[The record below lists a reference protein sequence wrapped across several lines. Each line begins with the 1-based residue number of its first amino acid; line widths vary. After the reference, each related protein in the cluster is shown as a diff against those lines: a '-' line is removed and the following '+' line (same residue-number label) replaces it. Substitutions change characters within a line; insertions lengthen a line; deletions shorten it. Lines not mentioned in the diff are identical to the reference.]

1 MENREISLEELF
13 EFKQP
18 STSTQTS
25 AVRDSYRTIDE
36 RLQLCQQ
43 CRLRSFDPASGLL
56 CSLTNKKP
64 DFMMRCE
71 YFQIDESVQARMPE
85 ASPQA
90 PAGFWGSW
98 KPALLMSIL
107 GFGRAFLRAYSN
119 EVDILSIVFM
129 LLGIGWLV
137 LVFTRRK

>member
-13 EFKQP
+13 EFKQR
-18 STSTQTS
+18 TSAQTS
-25 AVRDSYRTIDE
+25 ALSSFYRTIDE
-36 RLQLCQQ
+36 RLVLCQQ
-43 CRLRSFDPASGLL
+43 CHLRAFNAESGLL

-64 DFMMRCE
+64 EFTTRCE
-71 YFQIDESVQARMPE
+71 YFQVDESVKSRTAEVVSQP
-85 ASPQA
+85 

-98 KPALLMSIL
+98 KPALIMAIL

-119 EVDILSIVFM
+119 QVDPLSIIFM

-137 LVFTRRK
+137 MVFVRKK

>member
-18 STSTQTS
+18 SASTQAS
-25 AVRDSYRTIDE
+25 AAKGLYRTIDE

-43 CRLRSFDPASGLL
+43 CRLRAFNPASGLL
-56 CSLTNKKP
+56 CSLTSKKP
-64 DFMMRCE
+64 DFTVRCE
-71 YFQIDESVQARMPE
+71 YFQVDESVQAKIPE
-85 ASPQA
+85 ASSQA
-90 PAGFWGSW
+90 PTGFWGSW

-137 LVFTRRK
+137 MVFARRK